1 MMLAGWGRYPRVE
14 CRVIAPRSRDEVV
27 AAVAEQRSLIA
38 RGNGRAYGDSALNTA
53 ATLDLRRADR
63 FIAFDAATGVLEA
76 EAGALLADVLGCLV
90 PRGWFPPVTPGT
102 KFVTLG
108 GMLAADV
115 HGKNHHKAGAIGDYV
130 ASLELALAD
139 GRIVRCARDEN
150 AELFAAT
157 LGGMGLTGTILSVQL
172 KLQPIETAYIRQET
186 LRARDLDETM
196 ALFEASR
203 DWTYSVAWIDCL
215 ARENELGRALLY
227 RGEHARRDELSAD
240 KQAAPLAV
248 AARRTCRVPFD
259 LPAVVLNRW
268 SVGAF
273 NRLYYRHAKPGTA
286 IIDYDRFFYPL
297 DAILEWNRMY
307 GRGGL
312 VQYQCVL
319 PKATSHAGLT
329 ALLSRIAAAGAG
341 SFLSVLKLLGPGR
354 GMLSFPMEGYT
365 LALDFRADPPNLA
378 LLGELDAIV
387 TAHGGRVYLAKDAR
401 IAADDFRR
409 GYAMLGEFAAVRA
422 KVDPERKFSS
432 LQSQRLDL

>member
-1 MMLAGWGRYPRVE
+1 
-14 CRVIAPRSRDEVV
+14 
-27 AAVAEQRSLIA
+27 
-38 RGNGRAYGDSALNTA
+38 
-53 ATLDLRRADR
+53 
-63 FIAFDAATGVLEA
+63 
-76 EAGALLADVLGCLV
+76 
-90 PRGWFPPVTPGT
+90 
-102 KFVTLG
+102 
-108 GMLAADV
+108 
-115 HGKNHHKAGAIGDYV
+115 
-130 ASLELALAD
+130 
-139 GRIVRCARDEN
+139 
-150 AELFAAT
+150 
-157 LGGMGLTGTILSVQL
+157 
-172 KLQPIETAYIRQET
+172 
-186 LRARDLDETM
+186 
-196 ALFEASR
+196 
-203 DWTYSVAWIDCL
+203 
-215 ARENELGRALLY
+215 
-227 RGEHARRDELSAD
+227 
-240 KQAAPLAV
+240 
-248 AARRTCRVPFD
+248 FD